1 MTTNDLES
9 TGASI
14 FEKALLERYEK
25 LGIGEPD
32 ARVMEAVRRASDIV
46 TGEVK
51 ELLNEQFE
59 LRHSR
64 RKRVVTRRG

>member
-1 MTTNDLES
+1 MTDQEYTGTN
-9 TGASI
+9 I

-32 ARVMEAVRRASDIV
+32 ARVMEAVRRAADIV

-51 ELLNEQFE
+51 ELLNEKFD
-59 LRHSR
+59 LRQSR
-64 RKRVVTRRG
+64 RKKLMSRRD